1 MGIIHSKNYSV
12 RKKLFKKIFIQK
24 NWKLFIQ
31 KNYSFFWKNWLSP
44 RASPIFNLPTNA
56 FALYLSHCWV
66 PASSPFLAVPAIQF
80 SWLHESKSHQI
91 QFNCFTSAPLTCK
104 WHESCIRPPQSPAK
118 LSLLIILNSERRLL
132 AYFEAV
138 DAGEDRA
145 SPAFLSVMFFHLR
158 GRWHNVKRTLFT
170 QMAQGYGS
178 VTWGFFTCS
187 PQALHVKYTMLWK

>member
-1 MGIIHSKNYSV
+1 MHS
-12 RKKLFKKIFIQK
+12 
-24 NWKLFIQ
+24 
-31 KNYSFFWKNWLSP
+31 
-44 RASPIFNLPTNA
+44 
-56 FALYLSHCWV
+56 
-66 PASSPFLAVPAIQF
+66 ASSPLCCPVYRAIITILHSYISLLLIKMGMKTSFQANEAGLLSNLLSSNKCLRPLPVPLLGPNQLALPCCTCNSIQ
-80 SWLHESKSHQI
+80 LIARIQSHQI